1 MFPVRCYTCDTV
13 IGQHWWSYSM
23 GLRKGGHPD
32 RLLTTLKQHRLCCR
46 RMFLSHV
53 DLTTEQVRYP
63 CVDVAMDESGTV
75 LFRKVKGVR
84 ESVCD

>member
-1 MFPVRCYTCDTV
+1 
-13 IGQHWWSYSM
+13 
-23 GLRKGGHPD
+23 
-32 RLLTTLKQHRLCCR
+32 
-46 RMFLSHV
+46 MFLSHV